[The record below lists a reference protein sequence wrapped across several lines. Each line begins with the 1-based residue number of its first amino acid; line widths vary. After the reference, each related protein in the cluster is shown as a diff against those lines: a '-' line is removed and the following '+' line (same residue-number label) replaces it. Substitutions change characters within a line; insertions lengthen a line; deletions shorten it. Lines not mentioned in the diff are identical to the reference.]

1 MIYGKLSDFES
12 MGLASL
18 GGTLVRSV
26 AWIRALP
33 AEPAEGRYV
42 LWRNDIY
49 ALVLRYAT
57 GDAAGSRFET
67 HRKYVDLQYTL
78 AGAEGIDWAPR
89 GTLADDG
96 DYDAANDL
104 LFHHSGPV
112 FGRVLKSAGYFSI
125 YTPVDAHRPKI
136 RVEGSDQVFK
146 LVVKIPVG
154 LFPAT

>member
-1 MIYGKLSDFES
+1 MIYGKLCDFES

-18 GGTLVRSV
+18 SETVARSV

-33 AEPAEGRYV
+33 ADPAEGRYV
-42 LWRNDIY
+42 LWQDDIY
-49 ALVLRYAT
+49 ALVLRYNT

-78 AGAEGIDWAPR
+78 AGAEVIDWAPR
-89 GTLADDG
+89 GTLSNDG
-96 DYDAANDL
+96 DYDATKDL
-104 LFHHSGPV
+104 LFHHPGPV

-125 YTPVDAHRPKI
+125 HTPVDAHRPKI
-136 RVEGSDQVFK
+136 RAEGADQVFK

-154 LFPAT
+154 LFPPS